1 MADQEPVIRKR
12 ERSPA
17 FPFISLRKAVERAQA
32 LYENHRREPARLAAI
47 GPSWDYSPK
56 SSGLIQTVAALKQ
69 FGLIED
75 LGSGEDRK
83 VVLTKLGQTIV
94 ADQRPGAR
102 ETALKD
108 AARSSSII
116 SEYLPKWLPDRPSDA
131 HCVSE
136 LHLDRGF
143 TEEAAKSFLR
153 IFDETVSF
161 AKLDE
166 EAANSP
172 EAIREVLGGGEDDDM
187 PPSYPRSRA
196 PADGDHSY
204 EYRVELPPRGPR
216 PLNERLKVATDGKTL
231 AVTATLETE
240 GEVEQLIA
248 ILNANKLVLPK
259 KVEVPPKAEEGAT
272 GAGAVNLD

>member
-1 MADQEPVIRKR
+1 MADQEQVTRKK
-12 ERSPA
+12 ERSPS
-17 FPFISLRKAVERAQA
+17 FPFIPLRKAVERAQS
-32 LYENHRREPARLAAI
+32 LYENHRREPARLAAV

-56 SSGLIQTVAALKQ
+56 SSGLVQTVAALKQ

-83 VVLTKLGQTIV
+83 IKLSKLGQTIV

-102 ETALKD
+102 ETALKQ
-108 AARSSSII
+108 AARSSPII
-116 SEYLPKWLPDRPSDA
+116 SEYLPTWLPDRPSDA

-143 TEEAAKSFLR
+143 TEDAAKAFLR
-153 IFDETVSF
+153 IFDETVSY
-161 AKLDE
+161 AGLDE

-172 EAIREVLGGGEDDDM
+172 ETIAATLSAYEEDDL

-196 PADGDHSY
+196 AEADQAAAFQT
-204 EYRVELPPRGPR
+204 PPTPRGPR
-216 PLNERLKVATDGKTL
+216 PLNERMKVATDGKTL

-240 GEVEQLIA
+240 GEVEALIA
-248 ILNANKLVLPK
+248 ILSANKVVLPK
-259 KVEVPPKAEEGAT
+259 MVEVLERPT
-272 GAGAVNLD
+272 GAGAVDMD